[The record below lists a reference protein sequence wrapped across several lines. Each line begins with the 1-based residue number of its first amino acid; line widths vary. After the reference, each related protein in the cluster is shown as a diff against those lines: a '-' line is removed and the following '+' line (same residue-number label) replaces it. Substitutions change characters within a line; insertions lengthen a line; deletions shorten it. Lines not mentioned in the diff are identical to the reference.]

1 MKVMQSGAAALEDSR
16 RWHSY
21 LPLLFTGWTQDCA
34 FEFTAFHTAV
44 LAISSEI
51 FTTKGSDSELHAKM
65 QKNTQ
70 M

>member
-1 MKVMQSGAAALEDSR
+1 MQLGAGAQENP

-21 LPLLFTGWTQDCA
+21 LPLRFSGWAQ
-34 FEFTAFHTAV
+34 EFTAFHTAV

-51 FTTKGSDSELHAKM
+51 FTTKGSESELHANADKH
-65 QKNTQ
+65 KNKEKTG